1 MDLYKYIDKNGIP
14 FRRLASFGIQLSEND
29 LLNRLKLTSDEQVD
43 YIAQKGELI
52 VSKYK
57 SQINNRPDFPDKFQL
72 NRQEQEQLAID
83 WLKDTT
89 GYSVDS
95 FSTLFSLPMLN
106 GRPFLI
112 QLERRGDNYNLF
124 YLVLATKEI
133 KGDIIVREKYHRHT
147 GVIQENFI
155 NTFGQITKIHG
166 NVGID
171 GALNDFGELKEV
183 TGDLWFSNHVYQENL
198 DSIHPLSIVGG
209 DLNLK
214 NTHCDLGSLVEVKGN
229 LNLRKTSSRNLT
241 SLKYV
246 GGNIL
251 LSKSQKE
258 HFDFNSVE
266 IKGKI
271 KSFNDSFN
279 ERQLTLPKY
288 LV

>member
-14 FRRLASFGIQLSEND
+14 FRRLASFGIQLYEND

-83 WLKDTT
+83 WLEDTT

-147 GVIQENFI
+147 GIIQENFI
-155 NTFGQITKIHG
+155 NTFGQITKIRG
-166 NVGID
+166 TVGID
-171 GALNDFGELKEV
+171 GALNDFGELREI
-183 TGDLWFSNHVYQENL
+183 TGDLWFSNHVYQKNL
-198 DSIHPLSIVGG
+198 DSIYPLSIVGG

-214 NTHCDLGSLVEVKGN
+214 NTHCDLSSLVEVKGN
-229 LNLRKTSSRNLT
+229 LNLRKTTSRNLN

-251 LSKSQKE
+251 VSKCQKE
-258 HFDFNSVE
+258 HFDFSSVE
-266 IKGKI
+266 VKGKI

-279 ERQLTLPKY
+279 ERELTLPKY
-288 LV
+288 LM